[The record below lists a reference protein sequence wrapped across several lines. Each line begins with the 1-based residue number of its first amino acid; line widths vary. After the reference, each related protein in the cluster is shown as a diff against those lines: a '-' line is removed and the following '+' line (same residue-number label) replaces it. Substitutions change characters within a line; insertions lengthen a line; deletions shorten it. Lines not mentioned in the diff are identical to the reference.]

1 MTIGIPRAGLYYLY
15 FPFWK
20 TFFEELGIEVAVS
33 PRTDKRILELGL
45 KTANGEAC
53 LPIKIYYGHVNW
65 LRNNGVKTFLFPQFD
80 RVFNQFQ
87 KLGEK
92 SFFCPYFVGMG
103 DMMVAEYP
111 EIEAIS
117 PILAIKGRII
127 DPEPWLQLA
136 DKLGRN
142 KGEVKSAYEKAQKEY
157 ESFLSRMQ
165 AEQLMPIE
173 IIDSVK
179 INNSSKEK
187 IAIIGHPY
195 LIYDLQA
202 SLNIIGKMIKNG
214 YSIRTMEMINDE
226 EKTDAVD
233 SLFLQPHNHWYITN
247 EERIALVAAAKDES
261 VKGIIY
267 LTPFNCGPDFLME
280 TYVLKDIRKLK
291 PITTISIDEA
301 SGEAGLATRIE
312 AFIDVLK

>member
-1 MTIGIPRAGLYYLY
+1 MKIGIPRAGLYYLY

-20 TFFEELGIEVAVS
+20 RFFEELGIEVVVS
-33 PRTDKRILELGL
+33 PKTDKQIMDLGL

-65 LRNNGVKTFLFPQFD
+65 LRNEGVDFFLFPYFD
-80 RVFNQFQ
+80 RVFNSAE

-92 SFFCPYFVGMG
+92 SFFCPYFVGMS
-103 DMMVAEYP
+103 DVMRAEYP
-111 EIEAIS
+111 EIETIS
-117 PILAIKGRII
+117 PKMTFENGII
-127 DPEPWLQLA
+127 DPEPWLELA
-136 DKLGRN
+136 DKLG
-142 KGEVKSAYEKAQKEY
+142 KSKAEVKLAHEKAQE
-157 ESFLSRMQ
+157 EHTLFVSRMQ
-165 AEQLMPIE
+165 SEQLMPVE

-179 INNSSKEK
+179 INSSSKDK

-195 LIYDLQA
+195 LIYDFQA
-202 SLNIIGKMIKNG
+202 SLNIIDKMIKNG
-214 YSIRTMEMINDE
+214 YSIRTMEMVTEQEKE
-226 EKTDAVD
+226 EALN
-233 SLFLQPHNHWYITN
+233 SLLLQPHNHWYVTN
-247 EERIALVAAAKDES
+247 EERMALSAVARDKE

-280 TYVLKDIRKLK
+280 TYVLKDIRKFK
-291 PITTISIDEA
+291 PITTISFDEA